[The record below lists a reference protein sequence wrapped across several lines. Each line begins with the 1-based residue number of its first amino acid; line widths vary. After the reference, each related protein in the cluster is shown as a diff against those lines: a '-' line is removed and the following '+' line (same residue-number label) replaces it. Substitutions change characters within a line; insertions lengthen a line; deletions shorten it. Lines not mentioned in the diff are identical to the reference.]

1 VLGSHPTYYEVWHEL
16 SHYIQYRRIGKE
28 VYMALPRSSDYNTPE
43 QFVFDMLENSPKRWN
58 ALTYEEQQHA
68 IDYIERIEGFR

>member
-1 VLGSHPTYYEVWHEL
+1 VWHEL
-16 SHYIQYRRIGKE
+16 SHYIHFKHIGKE
-28 VYMALPRSSDYNTPE
+28 AYMALSRSAKYNAAE

-68 IDYIERIEGFR
+68 IDYIENNGGFR